1 MNILMLSTDRNL
13 LNAESTV
20 RSRIIEQAGLV
31 NLLKVII
38 FAPKGKGL
46 PSETVG
52 HRLEIFATL
61 SFHRALY
68 VVDALRIGRR
78 LIGAKGTDWLVTAQD
93 PFWTGVVAWLVARTT
108 GAALHI
114 QLHTD
119 PFSLAW
125 RSEHVSRRFL
135 FPLAMFLL
143 RQADGVRVIS
153 ARLETSVRGL
163 GVPADKITR
172 VPIPIDV
179 ALFRDAPVAVDLHR
193 SYTEYSQIVLSM
205 GRLTHEKNFSLL
217 LRAFARVRRVH
228 EGALLVLVGHGP
240 LLDDLRFLARSL
252 DIEAHVRF
260 LPWAR
265 DVASY
270 YKSADVYVQ
279 PSLYEGW
286 GLAVIEAMASG
297 TPVVMTDVGCAG
309 EVLRDRESGL
319 VVDVGDE
326 GSLSEALSWILAHPD
341 EAKRLALR
349 GMAATEHLAT
359 KKESLELYK
368 TSWNTTYAH
377 RQKERRGK
385 RKKGN
390 TT

>member
-1 MNILMLSTDRNL
+1 MFSTDREL
-13 LNAESTV
+13 FNAESPV
-20 RSRIIEQAGLV
+20 RARIVEQAKLAEH
-31 NLLKVII
+31 LKVVV

-46 PSETVG
+46 PSEAVG
-52 HRLEIFATL
+52 HRLVIFATL

-68 VVDALRIGRR
+68 IVDAFRIGRR
-78 LIGAKGTDWLVTAQD
+78 LIGKKGKDWLVTAQD

-119 PFSLAW
+119 PFSPAW
-125 RSEHVSRRFL
+125 QSEHFSHRFL
-135 FPLAMFLL
+135 YPLASFLL

-153 ARLETSVRGL
+153 ARLETGVREL
-163 GVPADKITR
+163 GVPLEKITR
-172 VPIPIDV
+172 VPIPVDV
-179 ALFRDAPVAVDLHR
+179 SSFRHATVTVDLHR
-193 SYTEYSQIVLSM
+193 SYMEHSQIILSM

-217 LRAFARVRRVH
+217 LRAFARVRHVH

-252 DIEAHVRF
+252 DIEGHVRF

-286 GLAVIEAMASG
+286 GLAVVEAMASG
-297 TPVVMTDVGCAG
+297 VPVVMTDVGCAG

-319 VVDVGDE
+319 VVDIGDE
-326 GSLSEALSWILAHPD
+326 GSLAEAISWVLAHPED
-341 EAKRLALR
+341 AKRLSAQATLV
-349 GMAATEHLAT
+349 TEHLAT
-359 KKESLELYK
+359 KGQSLELYK
-368 TSWNTTYAH
+368 TSWNTTYA
-377 RQKERRGK
+377 Q
-385 RKKGN
+385 RKKDRAGKKGK
-390 TT
+390 